1 MARLPALMEYRCPST
16 PGTMA
21 DFGATS
27 SALWEEMDVVT
38 RAPPAREVHSRSPL
52 SASKACCAAGTVRA
66 NREKEREL
74 QFLGTQARSGVGAWH
89 GRKSSSEGIDSL
101 GNRTPDL
108 SRAPFPASRSGG
120 GSLVLLLSLS
130 LSLCEETLTTLPS
143 TVSTRTDSC
152 MGCGGSVALPPPS

>member
-1 MARLPALMEYRCPST
+1 MEYRCPST

-52 SASKACCAAGTVRA
+52 SASKACCI
-66 NREKEREL
+66 ERKGEL
-74 QFLGTQARSGVGAWH
+74 QFLRTRSRSGVGAWD

-108 SRAPFPASRSGG
+108 S
-120 GSLVLLLSLS
+120 
-130 LSLCEETLTTLPS
+130 
-143 TVSTRTDSC
+143 
-152 MGCGGSVALPPPS
+152 